1 MDKITFDFENNTI
14 EINDKT
20 MNAVHS
26 IPGLSMQKARILA
39 AAGVIQLDLSSFSEI
54 VQDLYSGNITEEEFM
69 DKSRTMIED
78 LLKSRFHEELN

>member
-14 EINDKT
+14 EINDRT

-39 AAGVIQLDLSSFSEI
+39 AAGVIQLDLSSFTEV
-54 VQDLYSGNITEEEFM
+54 VQDLYTGKITEEEFAER
-69 DKSRTMIED
+69 SRTMIED
-78 LLKSRFHEELN
+78 MLKSRFHEELN